1 MKTFQI
7 KDSLTSEVVAQRGT
21 KASADKW
28 CKGLNEGLA
37 GRYVV
42 VQVVS

>member
-7 KDSLTSEVVAQRGT
+7 KDTLTSEVVAQRGT

-28 CKGLNEGLA
+28 CKTLNDGLKA
-37 GRYVV
+37 RYVV
-42 VQVVS
+42 VKVV

>member
-1 MKTFQI
+1 MKFQI
-7 KDSLTSEVVAQRGT
+7 KDTLTSEVVAQRGT

-42 VQVVS
+42 VQVV